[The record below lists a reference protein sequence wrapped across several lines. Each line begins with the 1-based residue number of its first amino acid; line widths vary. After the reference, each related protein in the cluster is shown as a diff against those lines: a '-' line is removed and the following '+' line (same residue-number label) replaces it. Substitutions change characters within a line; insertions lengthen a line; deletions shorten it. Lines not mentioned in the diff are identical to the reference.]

1 MENLLNNSVNKV
13 QAIIKLEIARDN
25 LVGVSQALSDF
36 DQPRIVKALEMIDE
50 VLEDLVQER
59 KRRVK

>member
-1 MENLLNNSVNKV
+1 VENLLNNSVNKV